1 MNIYSS
7 YKDLKTEKE
16 YWKLFVANTISRL
29 GDSIDAI
36 AYSWMAY
43 EITNSASWLAIIMG
57 VNAIPTILFQ
67 PLVGALVERI
77 NQKKLMVLTDLGRG
91 LIVFLTALFLIT
103 GDLTAWI
110 LLIFTFLN
118 STLEAFRMPAGMAVY
133 PKIISKEK
141 YTLATSLNQS
151 ISQIAQIIG
160 MAAAGFIIGLI
171 GTGGAIMIDATTF
184 IISGIILSF
193 LNLKQSTSSE
203 KMELSFKNYVI
214 DLKEGLHY
222 FKSHKL
228 VLVICLLGSL
238 MNVVVFPIGSFQAVY
253 INDTLGLAAIAL
265 SVSSI
270 AFSLGMAL
278 TSYLYPKMSKHI
290 PRYKLFLGSWG
301 ILMVL
306 LIALSL
312 NGPHFIPTVIW
323 IMLFLTF
330 FLSGCSLA
338 LLNISANVSFM
349 EHVEENYLARIGGL
363 FNSMVMLATPIA
375 SFFFALI
382 AKFLNISQ
390 IFLLTGISGMIL
402 LIVMYFNQTLKKL

>member
-43 EITNSASWLAIIMG
+43 EITNSASWLAIIIG

-160 MAAAGFIIGLI
+160 MAAAGFIIGLM

-193 LNLKQSTSSE
+193 LKLKQSTSSE

-301 ILMVL
+301 VLMVL

-338 LLNISANVSFM
+338 LLNIAANVSFM

-402 LIVMYFNQTLKKL
+402 LIVMCFNQTLKKL

>member
-338 LLNISANVSFM
+338 LLNIAANVSFM

>member
-43 EITNSASWLAIIMG
+43 EITNSASWLAIIIG

-118 STLEAFRMPAGMAVY
+118 STLEAFRMPVGMAVY

-160 MAAAGFIIGLI
+160 MAATGFIIGLM

-193 LNLKQSTSSE
+193 LKLKQSTSSE

-238 MNVVVFPIGSFQAVY
+238 MNVIVFPIGSFQAVY

-301 ILMVL
+301 VLMVL

-338 LLNISANVSFM
+338 LLNIAANVSFM

>member
-1 MNIYSS
+1 MNIYTS

-160 MAAAGFIIGLI
+160 MAAAGFIIGLM

-203 KMELSFKNYVI
+203 RMELSFKNYVI

-301 ILMVL
+301 VLMVL

-338 LLNISANVSFM
+338 LLNIAANVSFM
-349 EHVEENYLARIGGL
+349 EHVEENYLARIGSL

>member
-160 MAAAGFIIGLI
+160 MAATGFIIGLM

-193 LNLKQSTSSE
+193 LKLKQSTSSE

-238 MNVVVFPIGSFQAVY
+238 MNVIVFPIGSFQAVY

-301 ILMVL
+301 VLMVL

-338 LLNISANVSFM
+338 LLNIAANVSFM

-402 LIVMYFNQTLKKL
+402 LIVMCFNQTLKKL

>member
-43 EITNSASWLAIIMG
+43 EITNSASWLAIIIG

-160 MAAAGFIIGLI
+160 MAATGFIIGLM

-193 LNLKQSTSSE
+193 LKLKQSTSSE

-238 MNVVVFPIGSFQAVY
+238 MNVIVFPIGSFQAVY

-301 ILMVL
+301 VLMVL

-338 LLNISANVSFM
+338 LLNIAANVSFM

-402 LIVMYFNQTLKKL
+402 LIVMCFNQT

>member
-160 MAAAGFIIGLI
+160 MAAAGFIIGLM

-193 LNLKQSTSSE
+193 LKLKQSTSSE

-214 DLKEGLHY
+214 DLKEGFHY

-301 ILMVL
+301 VLMVL

-338 LLNISANVSFM
+338 LLNIAANVSFM

>member
-160 MAAAGFIIGLI
+160 MAAAGFIIGLM

-290 PRYKLFLGSWG
+290 TRYKLFLGSWG

-323 IMLFLTF
+323 ILLFLTF

-338 LLNISANVSFM
+338 LLNIAANVSFM

-402 LIVMYFNQTLKKL
+402 LIVMCFNQTLKKL

>member
-402 LIVMYFNQTLKKL
+402 LIVMCFNQT

>member
-1 MNIYSS
+1 MNIYNS

-253 INDTLGLAAIAL
+253 INDTLGLAAMAL

-301 ILMVL
+301 VLMVL

-338 LLNISANVSFM
+338 LLNIAANVSFM

>member
-160 MAAAGFIIGLI
+160 MAAAGFIIGLM

>member
-43 EITNSASWLAIIMG
+43 EITNSASWLAIIIG

-118 STLEAFRMPAGMAVY
+118 STLEAFRMPVGMAVY

-160 MAAAGFIIGLI
+160 MAATGFIIGLM

-193 LNLKQSTSSE
+193 LKLKQSTSSE

-214 DLKEGLHY
+214 NLKEGLHY

-238 MNVVVFPIGSFQAVY
+238 MNVIVFPIGSFQAVY

-301 ILMVL
+301 VLMVL

-338 LLNISANVSFM
+338 LLNIAANVSFM

-402 LIVMYFNQTLKKL
+402 LIVMCFNQTLKKL

>member
-160 MAAAGFIIGLI
+160 MAAAGFIIGLM

-238 MNVVVFPIGSFQAVY
+238 MNVIVFPIGSFQAVY
-253 INDTLGLAAIAL
+253 INDILGLAAIAL

-301 ILMVL
+301 VLMVL

-338 LLNISANVSFM
+338 LLNIAANVSFM

-402 LIVMYFNQTLKKL
+402 LIVMCFNQTLKKL

>member
-160 MAAAGFIIGLI
+160 MAAAGFIIGLM

-301 ILMVL
+301 VLMVL

-338 LLNISANVSFM
+338 LLNIAANVSFM
-349 EHVEENYLARIGGL
+349 EHVEENYLARIGSL

>member
-1 MNIYSS
+1 MNIYNS

-57 VNAIPTILFQ
+57 VNAIPPILFQ

>member
-160 MAAAGFIIGLI
+160 MATAGFIIGLM

-193 LNLKQSTSSE
+193 LKLKQSTSSE

-214 DLKEGLHY
+214 DLKEGLHS

-301 ILMVL
+301 VLMVL

-338 LLNISANVSFM
+338 LLNIATNVSFM

-402 LIVMYFNQTLKKL
+402 LIVMCFNQTLKKL

>member
-160 MAAAGFIIGLI
+160 MAAAGFIIGLM

-193 LNLKQSTSSE
+193 LKLKQSTSSE

-301 ILMVL
+301 VLMVL

-323 IMLFLTF
+323 IMLFLKF

-338 LLNISANVSFM
+338 LLNIAANVSFM

-363 FNSMVMLATPIA
+363 FNSMVMLTTPIA
-375 SFFFALI
+375 SFFFALL

-402 LIVMYFNQTLKKL
+402 LIVMCFNQTLKKL

>member
-103 GDLTAWI
+103 GNLTACI

-312 NGPHFIPTVIW
+312 NGHHFIPTVIW

-338 LLNISANVSFM
+338 LLNIAANVSFM

>member
-301 ILMVL
+301 VLMVL

-338 LLNISANVSFM
+338 LLNIAANVSFM

-402 LIVMYFNQTLKKL
+402 LIVMCFNQTLKKL

>member
-1 MNIYSS
+1 MNIYIS

-160 MAAAGFIIGLI
+160 MAAAGFIIGLM

>member
-43 EITNSASWLAIIMG
+43 EITTSASWLAIIMG

-118 STLEAFRMPAGMAVY
+118 STLEAFRMPVGMAVY

-160 MAAAGFIIGLI
+160 MAAAGFIIGLM

-238 MNVVVFPIGSFQAVY
+238 MNVIVFPIGSFQAVY

-290 PRYKLFLGSWG
+290 PRYKLFLSSCG

-338 LLNISANVSFM
+338 LLNIAANVSFM

-402 LIVMYFNQTLKKL
+402 LIVMCFNQTLKKL

>member
-1 MNIYSS
+1 MNIYNS

-160 MAAAGFIIGLI
+160 MAAAGFIIGLM

-301 ILMVL
+301 VLMVL

-338 LLNISANVSFM
+338 LLNIAANVSFM

>member
-160 MAAAGFIIGLI
+160 MAAAGFIIGLM

-193 LNLKQSTSSE
+193 LKLKQSTSSE

-301 ILMVL
+301 VLMVL

-338 LLNISANVSFM
+338 LLNIAANVSFM

-363 FNSMVMLATPIA
+363 FNSMVMLTTPIA
-375 SFFFALI
+375 SFFFALL

-402 LIVMYFNQTLKKL
+402 LIVMCFNQTLKKL

>member
-270 AFSLGMAL
+270 AFSLGMVL

>member
-214 DLKEGLHY
+214 DLKGGLHY

-338 LLNISANVSFM
+338 LLNIAANVSFM

>member
-43 EITNSASWLAIIMG
+43 EITNSASWLAIIIG

-160 MAAAGFIIGLI
+160 MAAAGFIIGLM

-193 LNLKQSTSSE
+193 LKLKQSTSSE

-214 DLKEGLHY
+214 DFKEGLHY

-253 INDTLGLAAIAL
+253 INDTLGLATIAL

-301 ILMVL
+301 VLMVL

-338 LLNISANVSFM
+338 LLNIAANVSFM

-363 FNSMVMLATPIA
+363 FNSMVMLTTPIA
-375 SFFFALI
+375 SFFFALL

-402 LIVMYFNQTLKKL
+402 LIVMCFNQT

>member
-1 MNIYSS
+1 MNIYTS

-301 ILMVL
+301 VLMVL

-338 LLNISANVSFM
+338 LLNIAANVSFM

>member
-91 LIVFLTALFLIT
+91 LIVFLTALFLIM

-214 DLKEGLHY
+214 DLKGGLHY

-301 ILMVL
+301 VLMVL

-338 LLNISANVSFM
+338 LLNIAANVSFM

>member
-214 DLKEGLHY
+214 DLKGGLHY

-228 VLVICLLGSL
+228 VLVICQ
-238 MNVVVFPIGSFQAVY
+238 IGRA
-253 INDTLGLAAIAL
+253 
-265 SVSSI
+265 
-270 AFSLGMAL
+270 
-278 TSYLYPKMSKHI
+278 
-290 PRYKLFLGSWG
+290 
-301 ILMVL
+301 
-306 LIALSL
+306 
-312 NGPHFIPTVIW
+312 
-323 IMLFLTF
+323 
-330 FLSGCSLA
+330 
-338 LLNISANVSFM
+338 
-349 EHVEENYLARIGGL
+349 HV
-363 FNSMVMLATPIA
+363 
-375 SFFFALI
+375 
-382 AKFLNISQ
+382 
-390 IFLLTGISGMIL
+390 
-402 LIVMYFNQTLKKL
+402 

>member
-43 EITNSASWLAIIMG
+43 EITNSASWLAIIIG

-118 STLEAFRMPAGMAVY
+118 STLEAFRMPVGMAVY

-160 MAAAGFIIGLI
+160 MAATGFIIGLM

-193 LNLKQSTSSE
+193 LKLKQSTSSE

-238 MNVVVFPIGSFQAVY
+238 MNVIVFPIGSFQAVY
-253 INDTLGLAAIAL
+253 INDPLGLAAIAL

-301 ILMVL
+301 VLMVL

-338 LLNISANVSFM
+338 LLNIVANVSFM

-402 LIVMYFNQTLKKL
+402 LIVMCFNQTLKKL

>member
-1 MNIYSS
+1 MNIYTS

-160 MAAAGFIIGLI
+160 MAAAGFIIGLM

>member
-160 MAAAGFIIGLI
+160 MAAAGFIIGLM

-402 LIVMYFNQTLKKL
+402 LIVMCFNQTLKKL

>member
-16 YWKLFVANTISRL
+16 YWKLFIANIISRL

-43 EITNSASWLAIIMG
+43 EITGSASWLAIIMG

-91 LIVFLTALFLIT
+91 LIVFLTALLLMT
-103 GDLTAWI
+103 GDLTPWI

-151 ISQIAQIIG
+151 VSQVAQIIG

-193 LNLKQSTSSE
+193 LKLKQSTSSE
-203 KMELSFKNYVI
+203 KMELSFKNYMT

-238 MNVVVFPIGSFQAVY
+238 MNVVVFPIGSFQAAY

-306 LIALSL
+306 LVAIAL
-312 NGPHFIPTVIW
+312 NGPHFIPAVIW
-323 IMLFLTF
+323 IMLCLTF

-338 LLNISANVSFM
+338 LLNIAANVSFM

-390 IFLLTGISGMIL
+390 IFLLTGIGGMIL
-402 LIVMYFNQTLKKL
+402 LIVMCFNQTLKKL

>member
-160 MAAAGFIIGLI
+160 MAAAGFIIGLM

-193 LNLKQSTSSE
+193 LKLKQSTSSE

-253 INDTLGLAAIAL
+253 INNTLGLAAIAL

-301 ILMVL
+301 VLMVL

-338 LLNISANVSFM
+338 LLNIAANVSFM

-402 LIVMYFNQTLKKL
+402 LIVMCFNQTLKKL

>member
-43 EITNSASWLAIIMG
+43 EITTSASWLAIIMG

-160 MAAAGFIIGLI
+160 MAAAGFIIGLM

-290 PRYKLFLGSWG
+290 PRYKLFLSSCG

-338 LLNISANVSFM
+338 LLNIAANVSFM

-402 LIVMYFNQTLKKL
+402 LIVMCFNQTLKKL